1 MTGSSITSEK
11 NEKCD
16 VKAKNA
22 YKKYLESHGYF
33 DVKRIGSPADIIA
46 QKNGQTYYFEIKMTK
61 RRDNY
66 FGASTLTEWLQ
77 ALKRPT
83 ITNL

>member
-33 DVKRIGSPADIIA
+33 DVKRIQFSIH
-46 QKNGQTYYFEIKMTK
+46 YSTK
-61 RRDNY
+61 KW
-66 FGASTLTEWLQ
+66 A
-77 ALKRPT
+77 
-83 ITNL
+83 NLLF